1 MGEIRDM
8 KSCNKSNLEPE
19 INNFL
24 FDPNESLIVSQN
36 EEIKSFNNKKISKI
50 KISLIKVILV
60 VLIIHEKTKF
70 PGRTIHQT

>member
-8 KSCNKSNLEPE
+8 KSFNKSNFEPE

-24 FDPNESLIVSQN
+24 FDPNESLIGSQN
-36 EEIKSFNNKKISKI
+36 EEIRVLIIKNIKI

-60 VLIIHEKTKF
+60 ILIIHEKTKF
-70 PGRTIHQT
+70 PRRTIHQT

>member
-36 EEIKSFNNKKISKI
+36 EEIR
-50 KISLIKVILV
+50 
-60 VLIIHEKTKF
+60 VLITKKYQRSKF
-70 PGRTIHQT
+70 LL